1 MRVLF
6 VTQDFPPDLGGI
18 QTYSWEVAP
27 RLAERCEQFL
37 LIAPARPGD
46 EDVDASLDFPVHR
59 LSVRPDLLG
68 LRALPHVLRLSRRF
82 HFDAAFHVQW
92 QTAFASLLA
101 RRCTA
106 SPAHI
111 AVTLHGKD
119 TVFNPFDLFPLEWGY
134 DALRRTAIG
143 AADHVLPVSRFLA
156 RRAQHLGATEE
167 QITVVPN
174 ATNPDVFY
182 PDPAPALREE
192 LDAENR
198 PIVVSAGRLVP
209 KKGFDTAIRT
219 IRQVADDL
227 PEVLLLIAGEGPEAS
242 SLQQLARDLQVEEH
256 VRFLGRVSQEQLR
269 RYYSLADVFM
279 MVGREEP
286 GDIEG
291 FGLVYLEANACGTP
305 TLGARVGGVPDAIQD
320 EHTGLLVPPEDP
332 TAAAQALTR
341 LLTDPDLA
349 ERLGEQGRDR
359 VLREANWDAV
369 AERLFGVL
377 EEGQRASREGDGSS
391 RWFF

>member
-1 MRVLF
+1 MRLLF

-46 EDVDASLDFPVHR
+46 EDIDASLDFPVHR
-59 LSVRPDLLG
+59 LSVRPDLLV
-68 LRALPHVLRLSRRF
+68 LRAAPHILRLSRRY
-82 HFDAAFHVQW
+82 HFDAVVHVQW

-101 RRCTA
+101 RRLTA
-106 SPAHI
+106 SPAQI

-119 TVFNPFDLFPLEWGY
+119 TVFNPFNVSILERGY
-134 DALRRTAIG
+134 NALRRTAIG

-156 RRAQHLGATEE
+156 RRAQQLSATED
-167 QITVVPN
+167 QITVIPN

-182 PDPAPALREE
+182 PDPDSALREE
-192 LDAENR
+192 WNAEDR

-219 IRQVADDL
+219 ISRVADEIPD
-227 PEVLLLIAGEGPEAS
+227 VLLLIAGDGPEAS
-242 SLQQLARDLQVEEH
+242 SLKQLARDLQAEEH
-256 VRFLGRVSQEQLR
+256 VHFLGRVPQDQLR

-279 MVGREEP
+279 MVGRREP

-320 EHTGLLVPPEDP
+320 EQTGLLVPPEDP
-332 TAAAQALTR
+332 AAAAHALTR
-341 LLTDPDLA
+341 LLTNPELA
-349 ERLGEQGRDR
+349 RRLGEQGRER
-359 VLREANWDAV
+359 VLMEANWDHV
-369 AERLFGVL
+369 AERIYALL
-377 EEGQRASREGDGSS
+377 AQKAEQ
-391 RWFF
+391 